1 MSAPLLSM
9 RGLVKHYQALRPLR
23 VADFV
28 IRDGEVVT
36 LKGLDA
42 PAAET
47 FVALVTAATLPD
59 EGDVELF
66 GQRTGA
72 IEDHEG
78 WLHMLDGLG
87 ILTERA
93 VLLDPLTVLQNA
105 ALPFTLMLDP
115 VPADVRPKVE
125 AVLAEVGLAPG
136 TWDRPVGA
144 SGAGVKA
151 RVRLARAVALG
162 PRLVIAEHPTAGLPR
177 DAVDTLADDLAA
189 LARRRGL
196 ALAAITADDAFAAR
210 LGGTALTHDAKSG
223 AFRAAGFLARWF

>member
-1 MSAPLLSM
+1 MSPPLLSL
-9 RGLVKHYQALRPLR
+9 RGLVKNYQALRPLR
-23 VADFV
+23 VADLT
-28 IRDGEVVT
+28 IREGEVVV

-47 FVALVTAATLPD
+47 FVALLTAATLPD
-59 EGDVELF
+59 EGDVDLF

-105 ALPFTLMLDP
+105 ALPFTLELDP
-115 VPADVRPKVE
+115 VPAGLRPQVE
-125 AVLAEVGLAPG
+125 AVLAEVGLAAD
-136 TWDRPVGA
+136 TWERPVGA
-144 SGAGVKA
+144 SGAVVKA

-177 DAVDTLADDLAA
+177 EAVDAFAADLAA
-189 LARRRGL
+189 LARRRGF
-196 ALAAITADDAFAAR
+196 ALVAISADDAFAAR
-210 LGGTALTHDAKSG
+210 LGGTMLTHDAKSG
-223 AFRAAGFLARWF
+223 AFRAGGFLSRWF

>member
-1 MSAPLLSM
+1 MSPPLLSL
-9 RGLVKHYQALRPLR
+9 RGLVKNYQALRPLR
-23 VADFV
+23 VADLT
-28 IRDGEVVT
+28 IREGEVVV

-47 FVALVTAATLPD
+47 FVALLTAATLPD
-59 EGDVELF
+59 EGDVDLF

-105 ALPFTLMLDP
+105 ALPFTLELDP
-115 VPADVRPKVE
+115 VPPGLRPQVE
-125 AVLAEVGLAPG
+125 AVLTEVGLAAD
-136 TWDRPVGA
+136 TWERPVGA
-144 SGAGVKA
+144 CGAVVKA

-177 DAVDTLADDLAA
+177 EAVDAFGDDLAA
-189 LARRRGL
+189 LVRRRGV
-196 ALAAITADDAFAAR
+196 ALVAISADDAFAAR
-210 LGGTALTHDAKSG
+210 LGGTMLTHDAKSG
-223 AFRAAGFLARWF
+223 AFRAGGFLSRWF

>member
-1 MSAPLLSM
+1 MSAPLLSV

-23 VADFV
+23 VADLT
-28 IRDGEVVT
+28 IREGEIVV

-47 FVALVTAATLPD
+47 FVALLTAATVPD

-78 WLHMLDGLG
+78 WLDMLDGLG

-93 VLLDPLTVLQNA
+93 VLLEPLTVLQNA
-105 ALPFTLMLDP
+105 ALPFTLELEP
-115 VPADVRPKVE
+115 VPADVRPQVE
-125 AVLAEVGLAPG
+125 RVLTEVGLAADE
-136 TWDRPVGA
+136 WDRPVGA
-144 SGAGVKA
+144 GGAGVRA
-151 RVRLARAVALG
+151 RVRLARAIALG
-162 PRLVIAEHPTAGLPR
+162 PKLVVAEHPTAELPR
-177 DAVDTLADDLAA
+177 EAVDAFADDLAA

-196 ALAAITADDAFAAR
+196 ALIAISADEAFAAR
-210 LGGTALTHDAKSG
+210 LGGAVLTHDAKSG
-223 AFRAAGFLARWF
+223 AFRAGGFFSRWF